1 MQKACLVIFTVFLAC
16 STSREDENVIRF
28 WQFWSD
34 ANTKPAV
41 EQIIREFEREYPD
54 IKVKITDLTW
64 ANGHDKLVISFA
76 ANDPPDVM
84 ELGSDWIAEFAFYGL
99 LAEFESDLAEN
110 YLYPARWQG
119 KLYALPWLLDSRLM
133 YFNIN
138 LLSRIDMDIPEDWE
152 ELLTACRKISE
163 MGDDYFGFGC
173 NSAEKHR
180 LYKKYLPFLWS
191 NGGRVLSED
200 GLRSELDSENAAGAL
215 DFYLDLCDCGVIESQ
230 RRLEEY
236 FREGKI
242 GFVISGGWLLRR
254 LRRNPPDFQYRL
266 VPFFRQD
273 GGSGNSFFGGE
284 YIAIYSGSR
293 NLENARK
300 LAEFLTVKKNC
311 QHLCDAASFG
321 FPPYPDLEIF
331 DPEKMIQ
338 AQQLRNSKS
347 APPTPIWV
355 DIEQDIEDAI
365 EAAMYGHG
373 TAEEIL
379 RKVSK
384 TINAKLKSA
393 GNAIQ
398 K

>member
-1 MQKACLVIFTVFLAC
+1 MQKACLAIFAVLLAC

-34 ANTKPAV
+34 TKTKPVV
-41 EQIIREFEREYPD
+41 EQIVREFERENPD

-84 ELGSDWIAEFAFYGL
+84 ELGSDWIAEFAYNDL

-133 YFNIN
+133 YFNID

-152 ELLTACRKISE
+152 ELLTACSKISE

-200 GLRSELDSENAAGAL
+200 GQRSELDSENAVGAL

-266 VPFFRQD
+266 VPFFKQD

-284 YIAIYSGSR
+284 YIAIHSRSR
-293 NLENARK
+293 NLENARR
-300 LAEFLTVKKNC
+300 LAEFLTAKENS
-311 QHLCDAASFG
+311 QHLCDAAGFG
-321 FPPYPDLEIF
+321 FPPYSDLKIL
-331 DPEKMIQ
+331 DHEKMIQ

-379 RKVSK
+379 RKASK

-393 GNAIQ
+393 GYAIQ